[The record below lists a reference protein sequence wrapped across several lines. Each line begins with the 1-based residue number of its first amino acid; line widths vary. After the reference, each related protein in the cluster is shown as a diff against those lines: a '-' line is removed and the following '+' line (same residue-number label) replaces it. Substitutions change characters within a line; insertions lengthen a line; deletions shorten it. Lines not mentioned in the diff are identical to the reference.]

1 MGDRSSRL
9 GNVAIGSRKA
19 ERPWRFATS
28 AYHLHLRSMLQK
40 GDHRDGVGMNGE
52 DTHVYVYGII
62 DQHPDPIIDCVHRM
76 HVLVCPVEFDLG
88 F

>member
-1 MGDRSSRL
+1 
-9 GNVAIGSRKA
+9 
-19 ERPWRFATS
+19 
-28 AYHLHLRSMLQK
+28 MLQK